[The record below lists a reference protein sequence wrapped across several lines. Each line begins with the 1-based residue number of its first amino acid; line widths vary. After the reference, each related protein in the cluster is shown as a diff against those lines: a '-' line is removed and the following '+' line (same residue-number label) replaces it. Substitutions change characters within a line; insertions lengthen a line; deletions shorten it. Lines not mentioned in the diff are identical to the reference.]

1 MALVTSSLVSRRAAS
16 RSTGT
21 CQDRMASRT
30 RRRAS
35 AGVAGPVASRTRHP
49 RRTSRSGRT
58 WRSCRSAV
66 RGGAIVV
73 IGFLPNRLTQ
83 VLMQLA
89 LQDIGQLTDIDI
101 RGRIPAFAA
110 ARRRPSRHCG
120 YLHPRWGV
128 QVSAILAASWRV
140 TSVVTPASREGRA
153 DDEPVT
159 LGLPAPEGSAVTGSS
174 EAGA

>member
-16 RSTGT
+16 RSTET

-35 AGVAGPVASRTRHP
+35 AGAAGPMASRTRHP

-58 WRSCRSAV
+58 CRSAG

-89 LQDIGQLTDIDI
+89 LQDIGQLTDIGV
-101 RGRIPAFAA
+101 RGRIPAFGPLEGA
-110 ARRRPSRHCG
+110 H
-120 YLHPRWGV
+120 H
-128 QVSAILAASWRV
+128 AIAD
-140 TSVVTPASREGRA
+140 TCTPDGGCRY
-153 DDEPVT
+153 P
-159 LGLPAPEGSAVTGSS
+159 
-174 EAGA
+174 

>member
-35 AGVAGPVASRTRHP
+35 AGAAGPVASRTRHP

-101 RGRIPAFAA
+101 RGRIPAFG
-110 ARRRPSRHCG
+110 P
-120 YLHPRWGV
+120 L
-128 QVSAILAASWRV
+128 
-140 TSVVTPASREGRA
+140 EGAHHVIA
-153 DDEPVT
+153 DT
-159 LGLPAPEGSAVTGSS
+159 
-174 EAGA
+174 